1 MKSNKRCCWKLCCSN
16 ETVKRHSATQFE
28 ITVKWHSATQFE
40 ITVKWHS
47 AENIVMTQCYTRCG
61 SMSRPMMMSSISKRI
76 SRMSSLTVMR
86 VEFTDS
92 TRGRRST
99 HIQTQT
105 YTDTYRQTDRHR
117 QTDTA
122 HSLWW
127 ELSLLIAHSEREAPS
142 SILVAV
148 LTARCSSCSLASRRR
163 RASSTDSTDY
173 TTTHINY

>member
-92 TRGRRST
+92 TRGLRSTQTDIHT
-99 HIQTQT
+99 HIQT
-105 YTDTYRQTDRHR
+105 DRQTDRH
-117 QTDTA
+117 TDTA

-127 ELSLLIAHSEREAPS
+127 ESSSLIAHM
-142 SILVAV
+142 V
-148 LTARCSSCSLASRRR
+148 LDLHRHRHRHTLTH
-163 RASSTDSTDY
+163 TDRQTDRQTQLIHCDESWVY
-173 TTTHINY
+173 W